1 MWWCVDEAFESYVD
15 VETGVDAEVHVDVEV
30 DVDAVTAAVPV
41 LVAAE
46 VLVRAV
52 SDYVD
57 VGVGAHAHAP
67 AHAHVDVGIGIDTG
81 VDVAVV
87 LHDDARAR
95 CAVHVGPPLR
105 DGCNWPL
112 PSSQFDVILAQ
123 CLQRV
128 VAQYSRVPD
137 PREKHEWIVAVERTI
152 ASVFG
157 AFNPHIAVALSL

>member
-15 VETGVDAEVHVDVEV
+15 AETGVDAEVHVDVEV
-30 DVDAVTAAVPV
+30 DVDVVTAAVAV

-57 VGVGAHAHAP
+57 VGVRANAHAP
-67 AHAHVDVGIGIDTG
+67 AHAHVDVGVGIDTG

-95 CAVHVGPPLR
+95 CAVHVGPASKRMQLASAILSVR
-105 DGCNWPL
+105 RHLGSMFATYRHTVL
-112 PSSQFDVILAQ
+112 PRVRP
-123 CLQRV
+123 QR
-128 VAQYSRVPD
+128 
-137 PREKHEWIVAVERTI
+137 
-152 ASVFG
+152 G
-157 AFNPHIAVALSL
+157 A